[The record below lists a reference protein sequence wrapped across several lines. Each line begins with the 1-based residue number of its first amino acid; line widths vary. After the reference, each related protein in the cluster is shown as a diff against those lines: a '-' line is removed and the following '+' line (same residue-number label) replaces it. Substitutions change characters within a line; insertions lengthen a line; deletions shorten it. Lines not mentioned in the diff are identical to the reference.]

1 MRRSRLFAVVIL
13 SLSILLLAGS
23 AFADS
28 TVTLTLTGTG
38 TNNGGGV
45 YTYPYNFSINNSL
58 STTPLLCDTYDNE
71 VIVGEHWTAT
81 VSSLLSGNGLF
92 GSNPLDYKAAG
103 LIFQDMMKGYVN
115 PTVGNWAIWGL
126 FSSNAAAQSY
136 FTTSGAAGLDVNY
149 LIAAATAPNSQFNG
163 LVIYT
168 PVAGTQSWG
177 GMPQEYIGCVSV
189 PEPGELSL
197 ILTTLLLG
205 LGVIVLGKRLGLK
218 PVVSLGR

>member
-1 MRRSRLFAVVIL
+1 MRRSRLFAVLVL
-13 SLSILLLAGS
+13 SLLTLLLGGS
-23 AFADS
+23 ALADS
-28 TVTLTLTGTG
+28 SVTLTLVGTG
-38 TNNGGGV
+38 TNNGGGA
-45 YTYPYNFSINNSL
+45 YTYPYYFSINGS
-58 STTPLLCDTYDNE
+58 SSATPLICDTYDNE
-71 VIVGEHWTAT
+71 VIQGEHWTAN

-92 GSNPLDYKAAG
+92 GSNPNYKAAG
-103 LIFQDMMKGYVN
+103 LIFNNMLKGYVN

-126 FSSNAAAQSY
+126 FSSNAKNNPY
-136 FTTSGAAGLDVNY
+136 FYTSGAAGLDVTY
-149 LIAAATAPNSQFNG
+149 LLAAAWAPSSAFNG
-163 LVIYT
+163 LVLYT

-205 LGVIVLGKRLGLK
+205 LVAIVFGNRLGLK